1 MYMLRPL
8 IGYLVF
14 LCVSLFLFGTQEIQL
29 KKKWKIIL
37 FGILFQVATVFAFT
51 NLSCCI
57 SAIEWVATG
66 VMKLKDATIEG
77 TKFCFGYI
85 GGGELPFDLK
95 EGGNAFV
102 FAFQVLPTTILVSA
116 VSAILTHFRILP
128 ILSNILG
135 YIFKLI
141 FNVKSY
147 IGMVAIAK
155 IFIGQL
161 DTLLL
166 IKEKLSSLKKSEMFI
181 VLALAFATSSAS
193 VMPIYSSILEPVC
206 PEAMKHMIISS
217 VVCVISVLLVAVIS
231 LPLSKNENNDEFKT
245 NTTDLSFMD
254 AVSKGIFDGFNVW
267 WCIVGSLIGTV
278 ALLALINY
286 ILDIFPNVC
295 GEPITL
301 QRIFGFI
308 TYPFVW
314 LIGIQS
320 SDLMEVSKII
330 GTRIAVNETV
340 AFFDLAKA
348 TISSDSVIKTIYS
361 INNFG
366 NFSAIGITI
375 AGYKAIAPENKI
387 LSQIIWKAF
396 IGGLVAT
403 GLTSTLIGIFL

>member
-1 MYMLRPL
+1 MLRPL
-8 IGYLVF
+8 IGYLFF
-14 LCVSLFLFGTQEIQL
+14 LFASLFLFGTQGIQL
-29 KKKWKIIL
+29 QKKWKVIL
-37 FGILFQVATVFAFT
+37 FGILFQVITVFAFT
-51 NLSCCI
+51 NLPCCI

-66 VMKLKDATIEG
+66 VMKLRDATIEG

-85 GGGELPFDLK
+85 GGGDLPFDLK

-116 VSAILTHFRILP
+116 ISAILTYFRILP
-128 ILSNILG
+128 VLSHILG

-155 IFIGQL
+155 VFIGQL
-161 DTLLL
+161 DTMLL
-166 IKEKLSSLKKSEMFI
+166 IKDKLSDLKKSEMFT
-181 VLALAFATSSAS
+181 VLALAFATASSS

-206 PEAMKHMIISS
+206 HEAMKHMIISS

-231 LPLSKNENNDEFKT
+231 LPVSGNENNNDDGFKT
-245 NTTDLSFMD
+245 SSTGMSFMD

-286 ILDIFPNVC
+286 ILDIFPDVC

-301 QRIFGFI
+301 QRIFGVV
-308 TYPFVW
+308 TYPFAW
-314 LIGIQS
+314 LMGIQN

-348 TISSDSVIKTIYS
+348 TISSDSVIRTIYA

-366 NFSAIGITI
+366 NFAAIGITI
-375 AGYKAIAPENKI
+375 AGFKTIAPENKMI
-387 LSQIIWKAF
+387 SQIIWKAF

-403 GLTSTLIGIFL
+403 GLTSTLIGLFL